1 VVTLAP
7 ANALRGMLC
16 VVGVILLASR
26 ASVFGLYS
34 MAAED
39 ALVLWLARAEWRNRA
54 LPSTAD
60 PARTQ
65 SRAAAPR
72 RGLRACPASARSR
85 ED

>member
-1 VVTLAP
+1 VTLHS
-7 ANALRGMLC
+7 ANALWGVLC

-26 ASVFGLYS
+26 ASVFGLYH
-34 MAAED
+34 MAAEG
-39 ALVLWLARAEWRNRA
+39 AFVLWLARAEWRNRA

-60 PARTQ
+60 PARTHE
-65 SRAAAPR
+65 RAAAPR